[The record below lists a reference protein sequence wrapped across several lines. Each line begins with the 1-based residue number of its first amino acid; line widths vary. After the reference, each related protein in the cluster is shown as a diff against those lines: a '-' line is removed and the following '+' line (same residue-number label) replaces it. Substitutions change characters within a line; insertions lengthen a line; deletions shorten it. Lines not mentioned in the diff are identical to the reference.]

1 MTAAPCLAVRP
12 STTAPLRD
20 TWVRRRAPRLL
31 RLVSLPVL
39 VLGLAGAVR
48 AAPVVHCVGT
58 VQELR
63 NAVAA
68 SNANWQAFD
77 LRIRSGYYPLSQD
90 GSHTHALRFRRH
102 SYDFAPPEH
111 RSFRISG
118 AWNAGCTQQAEQ
130 ITAVNSTVIDGQD
143 AVGVFLFMGLSATN
157 PISQISTVRVDR
169 IQIARGRSIHANPLL
184 RFSGCF
190 AFGLEG
196 GNSDPNAQS
205 NFAFEFDR
213 VRMELCE
220 HGGLTLDSHAGASV
234 RNSFFLGNTGPSAS
248 ALALSSNRGGATV
261 YNNTFRNNVLTGTS
275 HAATVRLL
283 GSPWKY
289 FSNNLVAENAHPAGA
304 VAADLLA
311 DGTTFVRNNR
321 LVHVVGDLGSLPH
334 LLHNTQVAPGFLNT
348 WNPRL
353 SPGSA
358 LRDLGNTAAH
368 HPGVGSRDFDGN
380 ARVQGAAVDIGAHE
394 LEPLVPPPVD
404 TLFANGFD

>member
-1 MTAAPCLAVRP
+1 M
-12 STTAPLRD
+12 
-20 TWVRRRAPRLL
+20 PRLSWFA
-31 RLVSLPVL
+31 SLPVL
-39 VLGLAGAVR
+39 GCGLAGAVR

-68 SNANWQAFD
+68 SNATWQAFY
-77 LRIRSGYYPLSQD
+77 LRIRSGCYALTQD
-90 GSHTHALRFRRH
+90 GSHTHAPRFCRH

-118 AWNAGCTQQAEQ
+118 AWNAACTQQAEQ
-130 ITAVNSTVIDGQD
+130 ITAVNSTVLDGQD

-157 PISQISTVRVDR
+157 PISQISTVGVDR
-169 IQIARGRSIHANPLL
+169 IRIARGWSIHANPLL

-190 AFGLEG
+190 AYGLEG
-196 GNSDPNAQS
+196 GNSDPDVQS

-220 HGGLTLDSHAGASV
+220 YGGLTLDSHTGESV
-234 RNSFFLGNTGPSAS
+234 RNSYFLGNTGPSAS
-248 ALALSSNRGGATV
+248 ALVLSSDRAGATV
-261 YNNTFRNNVLTGTS
+261 CNNTFRNNVLTGTS
-275 HAATVRLL
+275 QAATVRLR

-304 VAADLLA
+304 VATDLFA

-321 LVHVVGDLGSLPH
+321 LVRVVGDLGSLPF
-334 LLHNTQVAPGFLNT
+334 LLHNMQVAPGFLNA

-353 SPGSA
+353 SLGSA
-358 LRDLGNTAAH
+358 LRDLGHTAAH
-368 HPGVGSRDFDGN
+368 HPGVGSRDVDGN
-380 ARVQGAAVDIGAHE
+380 VRVQGAAVDIGAHE
-394 LEPLVPPPVD
+394 LEPLAPPPVD
-404 TLFANGFD
+404 AVFANGFD